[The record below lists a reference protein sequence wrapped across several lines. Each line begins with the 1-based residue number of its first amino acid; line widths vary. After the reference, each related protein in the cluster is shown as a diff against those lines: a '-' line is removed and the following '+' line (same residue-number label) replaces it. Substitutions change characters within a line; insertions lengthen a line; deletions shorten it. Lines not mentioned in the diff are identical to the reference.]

1 MLEVLVLTRLV
12 EPLCPKLHVQGTSA
26 QLRCPIRHG
35 AIMAMTTGN
44 KAEINM
50 TPMIDVLLVLLIIF
64 MVIIP
69 KKSTG
74 LDASVPQPPSDSAQP
89 APPREVVVSVHAD
102 RHLDI
107 NTEPVTWD
115 QLAERL
121 KQILARRPD
130 GVIYVAGAPTLDF
143 EDVARV
149 LDEAREAGINRVGI
163 MPRVR

>member
-1 MLEVLVLTRLV
+1 
-12 EPLCPKLHVQGTSA
+12 
-26 QLRCPIRHG
+26 
-35 AIMAMTTGN
+35 MAMISGK
-44 KAEINM
+44 KAEINV

-69 KKSTG
+69 EKSKG
-74 LDASVPQPPSDSAQP
+74 LDANVPQSPSDNATPQ
-89 APPREVVVSVHAD
+89 PPREVVVSVHAD
-102 RHLDI
+102 RNLDI

-115 QLAERL
+115 KLADRL

-143 EDVARV
+143 QDVARV
-149 LDEAREAGINRVGI
+149 LDEAHEAGINRVGI